1 MRLPPAAATLAQMAA
16 YFHPRLQESRHVAGN
31 RVRRLLR
38 LWPQTLFH
46 LVAGG
51 ALLFLVGAGV
61 SRIDGDRIGL
71 VLRLLAEQ
79 PLTIA
84 IAFAAFGFAM
94 CRSSTL
100 ALLQELRLGWWGA
113 APVPQVATQRS
124 LHLNAILLTVFG
136 NVVVLFVLAGIVALS
151 RRSTPWFVPLLMSA
165 SIGFWLGSGL
175 GYLAVRRLGTR
186 KHVKVKQT
194 HSSAALLPLRALD
207 HPQLRNLPDW
217 QRRETVRRWRSGG
230 RNWQFLALGL
240 LVPMGMP
247 LLPLAGMLLL
257 GIALIWYGLAL
268 RASEDT
274 LIRATQLFAALPLP
288 FARFAAGTLRYP
300 LFAWCCASVLGAG
313 GLLLQS
319 AKPWVAA
326 GFIVAIGLGGLLS
339 LCLSWRY
346 RHRPHLARI
355 RATAEVVL
363 LLLLAYQFVVIVPPL
378 AIALAV
384 RHYFVARS
392 VS

>member
-1 MRLPPAAATLAQMAA
+1 MQPPPATATLARMAT
-16 YFHPRLQESRHVAGN
+16 YFHPRLQEARRVAGN
-31 RVRRLLR
+31 RTRRLLR

-46 LVAGG
+46 FVAGG

-61 SRIDGDRIGL
+61 SRIDGDRVGL
-71 VLRLLAEQ
+71 VLRLLAAQ
-79 PLTIA
+79 PLVIA
-84 IAFAAFGFAM
+84 LAFAAFGFAM

-113 APVPQVATQRS
+113 APVPQAATQRS

-136 NVVVLFVLAGIVALS
+136 NVVVLLVLASIVALS
-151 RRSTPWFVPLLMSA
+151 RRSTPWFLPLLASA
-165 SIGFWLGSGL
+165 SLGFWLGSGL

-186 KHVKVKQT
+186 KHPKVQQT
-194 HSSAALLPLRALD
+194 HSSAALLRLRALD

-247 LLPLAGMLLL
+247 LLSLAGMLLL
-257 GIALIWYGLAL
+257 GAALIWYGLAL

-288 FARFAAGTLRYP
+288 FERFAAGTLRYP
-300 LFAWCCASVLGAG
+300 LFAWCCASVLGAA
-313 GLLLQS
+313 GLLAQS

-326 GFIVAIGLGGLLS
+326 VFILVIGLGGLLS

-363 LLLLAYQFVVIVPPL
+363 LLLLAYQFALIVPPL
-378 AIALAV
+378 AIALAA
-384 RHYFVARS
+384 RHYAVARS
-392 VS
+392 VA